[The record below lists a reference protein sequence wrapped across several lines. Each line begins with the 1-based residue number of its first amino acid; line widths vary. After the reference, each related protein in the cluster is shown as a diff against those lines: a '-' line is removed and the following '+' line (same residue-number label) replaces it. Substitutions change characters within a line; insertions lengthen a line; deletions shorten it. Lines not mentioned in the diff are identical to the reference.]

1 MNNKNNVIKT
11 FEGGCRGK
19 LFLKSFPLLL
29 TILLLLTSCGGGVP
43 EDEAA
48 GIVRELVEASLPLNE
63 IYFGEGMPV
72 RDDEDAILYAYVA
85 DDAPYLTE
93 AALREGTLEVFTSD
107 YAGYLFRTFL
117 TGYSSGEKA
126 VYARYIENGDRLT
139 MRIADDVDIF
149 PPRGYD
155 FDSVRIISTS
165 KNLIRAEIT
174 SLPAENDPAVTVSVT
189 VRLEPSGWRLD
200 SPTY

>member
-1 MNNKNNVIKT
+1 MNENARVYG
-11 FEGGCRGK
+11 FEPYAPQEIINDGFGLGGSSPDGG
-19 LFLKSFPLLL
+19 
-29 TILLLLTSCGGGVP
+29 TI
-43 EDEAA
+43 
-48 GIVRELVEASLPLNE
+48 ELNSAY
-63 IYFGEGMPV
+63 IV